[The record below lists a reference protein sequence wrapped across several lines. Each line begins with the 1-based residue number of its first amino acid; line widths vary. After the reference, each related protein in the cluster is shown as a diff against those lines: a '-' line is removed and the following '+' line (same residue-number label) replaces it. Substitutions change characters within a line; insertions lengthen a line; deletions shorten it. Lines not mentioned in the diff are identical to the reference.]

1 MKTQI
6 GPHTISLP
14 ILITCWESVKAQ
26 GETLVLRPRSGDARL
41 FRAPMNLPVRRFT
54 DADFIHAQALMGDG
68 GTKRFIALSLLQTA
82 TASKK
87 REDIERAREM
97 LCAALA
103 SDRQLIESIERSL
116 PLNKQRKK
124 RKPIHPKG
132 SMWDDI
138 CRALYPDLTDEA
150 EMLTKR
156 YLTEDPA
163 SLFAMEMTGALTEGR
178 LHLFGGTSGADTCV
192 QLVLWR
198 VGTRLMPALY
208 CASVE
213 IAAYATALF
222 GRRWKVCPYSACE
235 KKWFIPIRSTQDYC
249 CRAHREAHRVARWRK
264 RQKAKSKRHST

>member
-1 MKTQI
+1 MKTQT
-6 GPHTISLP
+6 GPHAISLP
-14 ILITCWESVKAQ
+14 ILITCSDTGEKQ
-26 GETLVLRPRSGDARL
+26 GQTIVLRPRSGDARL
-41 FRAPMNLPVRRFT
+41 FRTPMSLPVRRFT
-54 DADFIHAQALMGDG
+54 DADFTHAQKLMGDG

-82 TASKK
+82 TASGQ
-87 REDIERAREM
+87 RQDIKRAREM
-97 LCAALA
+97 LCTALA

-138 CRALYPDLTDEA
+138 CCALYPDLTDES

-163 SLFAMEMTGALTEGR
+163 NLFAMEMTGALTEGR
-178 LHLFGGTSGADTCV
+178 LHLFGGTSDADAGV

-208 CASVE
+208 CATVE

-235 KKWFIPIRSTQDYC
+235 KRWFTPTRPKQDYC
-249 CRAHREAHRVARWRK
+249 CPAHREAHRVARWRK
-264 RQKAKSKRHST
+264 RQKAKSKRPSA